1 MGAPQYDGGHRTCTM
16 GTSGMLG
23 APVMLGILNFLGF
36 LGILGKT
43 VDTGD
48 TRDTRDTRFYL
59 GILGILGGYWCGVW
73 CVS

>member
-36 LGILGKT
+36 LGKLGK
-43 VDTGD
+43 
-48 TRDTRDTRFYL
+48 L
-59 GILGILGGYWCGVW
+59 GILGILGTLGTLGFILVYLGY
-73 CVS
+73 